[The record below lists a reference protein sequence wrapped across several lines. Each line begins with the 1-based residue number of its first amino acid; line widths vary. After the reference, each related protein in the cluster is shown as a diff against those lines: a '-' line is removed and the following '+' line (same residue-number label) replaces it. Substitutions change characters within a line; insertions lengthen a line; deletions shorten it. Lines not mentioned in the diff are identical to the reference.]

1 MQLKKLDAGQRAYS
15 VLEVVDMRWEDFGG
29 LRDME
34 DKTKSEGTMN
44 LYMESEQEKDR
55 K

>member
-1 MQLKKLDAGQRAYS
+1 M
-15 VLEVVDMRWEDFGG
+15 LEVVDMRWEDYGG

-34 DKTKSEGTMN
+34 DKTESEGTMI
-44 LYMESEQEKDR
+44 LYMESELGKNR

>member
-1 MQLKKLDAGQRAYS
+1 MLFPQGLEFA
-15 VLEVVDMRWEDFGG
+15 VLEVVNMRWEDYGG

-34 DKTKSEGTMN
+34 DKTESEGTMN
-44 LYMESEQEKDR
+44 LYMESEQGKDR